1 MSDDRVSDIYNL
13 RFRSQ
18 TSQREIA
25 SRENAWKALYIK
37 VIQKFIEPEMTV
49 MDLGSGPGYFANQVK
64 AEKVI
69 AVDLD
74 ANNSKYLNGNVDF
87 HNGYSQNLS
96 FQESNTVDLVFSS
109 NLFEHLGSSG
119 TLLETLNEIN
129 RVLKSS
135 DRSRLV
141 VLMPNIRYVKWD
153 FYNFIDHNLPL
164 NEISLKEALEI
175 SNFEIIESHK
185 KFFPYSANNLRIRF
199 PTTLI
204 KLYLSLP
211 PKFRPLAKQMF
222 FVAKPLNHKP

>member
-1 MSDDRVSDIYNL
+1 MSDDRVSDIYNR

-18 TSQREIA
+18 TSQREIE
-25 SRENAWKALYIK
+25 SRENAWTALYTK

-49 MDLGSGPGYFANQVK
+49 MDIGSGPGYFANQVK

-87 HNGYSQNLS
+87 HESYSQNLS

-119 TLLETLNEIN
+119 TLLETLKEIN
-129 RVLKSS
+129 RVLKIS
-135 DRSRLV
+135 DSSRLV
-141 VLMPNIRYVKWD
+141 ILMPNIRYVKWD

-164 NEISLKEALEI
+164 NEVSLKEALEI
-175 SNFEIIESHK
+175 SDFEIIESHK

-199 PTTLI
+199 PATLI
-204 KLYLSLP
+204 KIYLSLP
-211 PKFRPLAKQMF
+211 PKLRPLAKQMF